1 MRVGNNIE
9 VDNKEEYI
17 DYDIANRCY
26 MGTSILKNRIR
37 TIDEAFYFFA
47 CMNLLNAYVK
57 KDYAKREF
65 KKRYIIKEYVSE
77 GITQILESN
86 IDGIRIFIDKGIA
99 YIKIFDRQFSFH
111 NITMNNA
118 IKIYMK
124 SKENV
129 RQEWEGIRLQKICM
143 TVLKESIIYRKIYSY

>member
-57 KDYAKREF
+57 RIMLIENLKKD
-65 KKRYIIKEYVSE
+65 
-77 GITQILESN
+77 IL
-86 IDGIRIFIDKGIA
+86 
-99 YIKIFDRQFSFH
+99 
-111 NITMNNA
+111 
-118 IKIYMK
+118 
-124 SKENV
+124 
-129 RQEWEGIRLQKICM
+129 
-143 TVLKESIIYRKIYSY
+143 